1 MHPPGA
7 RLGFSFALKFA
18 RNILFAGLA
27 VNSLD
32 GFAHLPP
39 ISGFDMV
46 RTMDQTNVPLTAC
59 PHCAAQMP
67 ETAAFCPG
75 CGRPMQSDER
85 SQGKVGPLPEPIA
98 GALAY
103 FTFIPAIVFLVLEP
117 YKKNRFVRFHS
128 FQCLLLWGVAILIAI
143 ALKLAGMLLFIIP
156 VLGPLLV
163 VLIWTVVGFGAVVI
177 WLVLVVKAFQGLMF
191 RLPLL
196 GDFAA
201 EQAVQL

>member
-1 MHPPGA
+1 
-7 RLGFSFALKFA
+7 
-18 RNILFAGLA
+18 
-27 VNSLD
+27 
-32 GFAHLPP
+32 
-39 ISGFDMV
+39 
-46 RTMDQTNVPLTAC
+46 MDSTNVPLTAC

-75 CGRPMQSDER
+75 CGRPMQTEER
-85 SQGKVGPLPEPIA
+85 AQGKVGPLPEPVA

-103 FTFIPAIVFLVLEP
+103 FTFIPAIVFLVVEP

-128 FQCLLLWGVAILIAI
+128 FQCLLLWGAAILVAT

-163 VLIWTVVGFGAVVI
+163 VLVWTVVGFGTVVI

-191 RLPLL
+191 RLPLV

-201 EQAVQL
+201 QQAVQS